1 MFAFADPD
9 RIRTILTDAGWRDL
23 DVSSRRTPL
32 LVGGGG
38 SIEDA
43 VGFLREGSI
52 GRAVLA
58 GTDGPTAER
67 ALGAVRDALT
77 PYLTADG
84 VQLDSA
90 VWLVQAS
97 A

>member
-1 MFAFADPD
+1 
-9 RIRTILTDAGWRDL
+9 
-23 DVSSRRTPL
+23 
-32 LVGGGG
+32 VGGGG
-38 SIEDA
+38 SIDDA
-43 VGFLREGSI
+43 VGFFRAGSI

-58 GTDGPTAER
+58 CTDGPTAER

-77 PYLTADG
+77 PYLTAQG
-84 VQLDSA
+84 VQLDAA